1 MSTDIIQYSLDPASG
16 VLQKQ
21 FSLPALK
28 LYLVITL
35 PMMAATFVA
44 WYCVYWWINKK
55 DYVKSLKEKL
65 AWDTGGQV

>member
-55 DYVKSLKEKL
+55 IM
-65 AWDTGGQV
+65 